1 VFEYAGNG
9 IRASLPAAVI
19 NIREAK
25 RLASCSII
33 AAKPQGQQH
42 IAPTITIERDEIRQ
56 VH

>member
-9 IRASLPAAVI
+9 IRASLPAVI